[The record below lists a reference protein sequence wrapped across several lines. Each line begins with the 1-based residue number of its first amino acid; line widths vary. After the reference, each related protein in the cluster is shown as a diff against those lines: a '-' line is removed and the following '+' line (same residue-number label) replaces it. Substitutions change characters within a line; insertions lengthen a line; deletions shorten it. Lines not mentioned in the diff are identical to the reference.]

1 MIRGFLQRASE
12 WVGRLW
18 GTLTR
23 RRTDEDLQA
32 ELQAHLAL
40 AEEADGGRSAR
51 VRFGGVTPAMD
62 GLRDQRGLPWLDS
75 LTADVKFGWRRLRK
89 TPRGSLTAILS
100 LALAIG
106 ATTGA
111 FRLID
116 ALLLRPLPV
125 SEPHRLFAVGTT
137 FLDSDKR
144 WNIRQEFDYPSYVD
158 FSRALGEDATAM
170 VAGMVYPARI
180 VIDPGG
186 DPEVVP
192 RQLVSGNFF
201 GTIGLKPAAGRLLT
215 SADDERAGA
224 APVAVLGYDFWRR
237 RFGGDPSVVG
247 RRIHSG
253 KQRIEIVGVV
263 SRGFTG
269 TEPGSITDVY
279 MPARFNT
286 QALDNR
292 GWSWMRIWLRAAPGV
307 SEDRIQQRLQT
318 ALRSQQLEHL
328 KTLPAGTPKEQID
341 AYLNEEVRLVSASAG
356 VSPLQK
362 TFSTPLWVLLALAG
376 LVLVVACVNVASTQL
391 SQSLARQHEMA
402 LRVSIGAS
410 RGRLVRLLLIES
422 GMLAIAASVLG
433 VFFATW
439 AAPIVVMMIADV
451 ERPVRLVLDLDWRAL
466 AFSVALAVVVTFL
479 FGLLPAMRASS
490 IRPLGVL
497 RAAQPQGSRR
507 MSNVLVAGQM
517 AFSVALLFV
526 TGLFVA
532 SFVRVSNRPLGFSPD
547 HLLVMQ
553 TEGRATHPPPVWAA
567 LADEL
572 SRTPGVQSA
581 SMAAWA
587 PLSGN
592 RWTGQVR
599 VEGRTIEG
607 GSPFFLDVSGGYF
620 RTVGLELLRGRDFGR
635 DDVAPAVTDDKKA
648 RPGVAIVN
656 EAFARVYFAG
666 ADPVGRRFSVGPRR
680 IDVPVE
686 VVGLVSNAAY
696 MSVKEELHPTVY
708 VPIEARESG
717 AIFVRTA
724 GDPASMSATLTR
736 EIGRIRP
743 DLRVTAAQPQSLLVA
758 RQLTRDRVLATISV
772 FFATVALLIAGI
784 GLYGVVSQSVI
795 REQRDIAIRMA
806 LGAAA
811 RQAIGRTAGAI
822 AVAAG
827 AGGLVGLVLG
837 MIASRPLEALLFE
850 VSAGEPVSVAGPM
863 AALALVMV
871 IAALPPLLRAIRINP
886 VRALRE

>member
-1 MIRGFLQRASE
+1 MRTLIQRVSE
-12 WVGRLW
+12 SLHRLW
-18 GTLTR
+18 GTVTR
-23 RRTDEDLQA
+23 RRTDDDLQA
-32 ELQAHLAL
+32 ELQAHLDL
-40 AEEADGGRSAR
+40 AATADGRDGR
-51 VRFGGVTPAMD
+51 VRAGGVTPAMD
-62 GLRDQRGLPWLDS
+62 GLRDQRGLPSLDS
-75 LTADVKFGWRRLRK
+75 LLADVTFGWRRLRR
-89 TPRGSLTAILS
+89 TPRASLTAILS

-137 FLDSDKR
+137 FLDSDKQ
-144 WNIRQEFDYPSYVD
+144 WDIRQEFDYPSYVD
-158 FSRALGEDATAM
+158 FSRALGDDAAAM
-170 VAGMVYPARI
+170 VAGMVYPVRF
-180 VIDPGG
+180 VVDPGG
-186 DPEVVP
+186 EQEVAP

-201 GTIGLKPAAGRLLT
+201 GALGLRPAVGRLLT
-215 SADDERAGA
+215 PGDDEHA
-224 APVAVLGYDFWRR
+224 AATPVAVLGYDFWRR
-237 RFGGDPSVVG
+237 RFGGDASVVG
-247 RRIHSG
+247 RRIHLG
-253 KQRIEIVGVV
+253 KQPVEIVGVV
-263 SRGFTG
+263 SKGFTG

-292 GWSWMRIWLRAAPGV
+292 GWSWMRIWLRGATGV
-307 SEDRIQQRLQT
+307 SEERIQQRLQA
-318 ALRSQQLEHL
+318 ALRSQQLDHL
-328 KTLPAGTPKEQID
+328 KTLPADTPKEQIE

-362 TFSTPLWVLLALAG
+362 TFITPLWVLLALAG

-410 RGRLVRLLLIES
+410 RARLVRLLLIES
-422 GMLAIAASVLG
+422 GMLAAAASVLG

-466 AFSVALAVVVTFL
+466 TFSVALAVVVTLL
-479 FGLLPAMRASS
+479 FGLLPALRASA

-497 RAAQPQGSRR
+497 RAAPPQGSRQTAHA
-507 MSNVLVAGQM
+507 LVAGQM

-532 SFVRVSNRPLGFSPD
+532 SFVRVANRPLGFAPD
-547 HLLVMQ
+547 RLLLLQ
-553 TEGRATHPPPVWAA
+553 TEGRAAQPPAVWAA
-567 LADEL
+567 MLTEL
-572 SRTPGVQSA
+572 SRQPGVQSA
-581 SMAAWA
+581 AMAAWA

-592 RWTGQVR
+592 RWTGRVR
-599 VEGRTIEG
+599 VEGRTAAG
-607 GSPFFLDVSGGYF
+607 DSPFFLDVSAGYF
-620 RTVGLELLRGRDFGR
+620 RTLGLDLLQGRDFGPGDR
-635 DDVAPAVTDDKKA
+635 APAVTDDKKPRA
-648 RPGVAIVN
+648 GVAIVN

-666 ADPVGRRFSVGPRR
+666 ADPVGRRFSLGPREV
-680 IDVPVE
+680 DVPVE
-686 VVGLVSNAAY
+686 IVGLVRDAAY
-696 MSVKEELHPTVY
+696 MSVKEDLHPTVY
-708 VPIEARESG
+708 VPLDPRENG
-717 AIFVRTA
+717 AVFVRTV
-724 GDPASMSATLTR
+724 GDPASMGATLTR
-736 EIGRIRP
+736 EIARIRP
-743 DLRVTAAQPQSLLVA
+743 DLRVTATQPQSLLVA

-772 FFATVALLIAGI
+772 FFAAVAILIAGI

-811 RQAIGRTAGAI
+811 RQAIGRTAAAI
-822 AVAAG
+822 ALAAG

-837 MIASRPLEALLFE
+837 MIASRPLESLLFQ
-850 VSAGEPVSVAGPM
+850 VSPNEPASLGGPV
-863 AALALVMV
+863 AALMLVMV
-871 IAALPPLLRAIRINP
+871 IAALPPFLRATRINP

>member
-1 MIRGFLQRASE
+1 MRTIIQRALESLQ
-12 WVGRLW
+12 RLW
-18 GTLTR
+18 GTVAR
-23 RRTDEDLQA
+23 RRTDADLQA

-40 AEEADGGRSAR
+40 AEEAAGRDAR
-51 VRFGGVTPAMD
+51 ARFGGVTPAMD

-75 LTADVKFGWRRLRK
+75 LIADVKFGWRRLRK
-89 TPRGSLTAILS
+89 TPRASLTAILS

-137 FLDSDKR
+137 FLDSNKR
-144 WNIRQEFDYPSYVD
+144 WDIRQEFDYPSYVD
-158 FSRALGEDATAM
+158 FSLALGNDASAM
-170 VAGMVYPARI
+170 VAGMVFPVRF
-180 VIDPGG
+180 VVDPGG

-201 GTIGLKPAAGRLLT
+201 GTLGLTPAAGRLLT
-215 SADDERAGA
+215 PADDEQA
-224 APVAVLGYDFWRR
+224 AATPVAVLGYDFWRR

-247 RRIHSG
+247 RRIHLG
-253 KQRIEIVGVV
+253 RQPVEIVGVA
-263 SRGFTG
+263 SKGFSG
-269 TEPGSITDVY
+269 TEPGSITDMY
-279 MPARFNT
+279 MPARFNV
-286 QALDNR
+286 QALNNR
-292 GWSWMRIWLRAAPGV
+292 GWTWMRIWLRAAPGV
-307 SEDRIQQRLQT
+307 SEDRIQQRLQA

-391 SQSLARQHEMA
+391 SQSLARQQEMA

-410 RGRLVRLLLIES
+410 RARLVRLLLIES
-422 GMLAIAASVLG
+422 SLVAVAASVLG

-439 AAPIVVMMIADV
+439 AAPIVVMMIADA
-451 ERPVRLVLDLDWRAL
+451 ERPVRLVLDLDWRAM
-466 AFSVALAVVVTFL
+466 AFSVALAVVVTLL
-479 FGLLPAMRASS
+479 FGLLPALRASS
-490 IRPLGVL
+490 IRPLGLL

-507 MSNVLVAGQM
+507 LANALVAGQM

-553 TEGRATHPPPVWAA
+553 TEGRVTHPPAVWAA
-567 LADEL
+567 LVGEL
-572 SRTPGVQSA
+572 SQTPGVRSA

-592 RWTGQVR
+592 RWTGRVR

-635 DDVAPAVTDDKKA
+635 DDLAPVVTDDKKA
-648 RPGVAIVN
+648 RAGVAIVN
-656 EAFARVYFAG
+656 EAFARVYFGG
-666 ADPVGRRFSVGPRR
+666 ANPVGRRFSVGPRE

-686 VVGLVSNAAY
+686 IVGLVRNAAY
-696 MSVKEELHPTVY
+696 MSVKEDLRPTVY
-708 VPIEARESG
+708 VPIDPRENG
-717 AIFVRTA
+717 AVFVRTA
-724 GDPASMSATLTR
+724 GDPASMAATLSR
-736 EIGRIRP
+736 EIARIRP
-743 DLRVTAAQPQSLLVA
+743 DLRVTTAQPQSLLVA
-758 RQLTRDRVLATISV
+758 RQLRSDRVLATISV
-772 FFATVALLIAGI
+772 FFAAVALLIAGI

-795 REQRDIAIRMA
+795 HQQRDIAIRMA
-806 LGAAA
+806 LGAGA

-837 MIASRPLEALLFE
+837 TIASRPIESLLFQ
-850 VSAGEPVSVAGPM
+850 VSSSEPASVAGPM
-863 AALALVMV
+863 AALALVML